1 MLPNPLKYIIG
12 VLARVDNTS
21 DSKLVTTFLH
31 WESNAVT
38 VFFVNPGLLDTVLRG
53 HLGSPALSRQK
64 HLKIIALPIKELQS
78 TTALRSEQSLAEHL
92 HCHGRLC

>member
-1 MLPNPLKYIIG
+1 MLPKPLKYIIG

-38 VFFVNPGLLDTVLRG
+38 VFFVNPDSLILCFGD
-53 HLGSPALSRQK
+53 
-64 HLKIIALPIKELQS
+64 I
-78 TTALRSEQSLAEHL
+78 SEAQH
-92 HCHGRLC
+92 